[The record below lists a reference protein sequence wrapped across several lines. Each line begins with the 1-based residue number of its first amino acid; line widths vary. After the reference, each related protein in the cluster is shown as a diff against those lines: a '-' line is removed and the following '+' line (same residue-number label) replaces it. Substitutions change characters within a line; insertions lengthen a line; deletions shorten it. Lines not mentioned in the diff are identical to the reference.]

1 MLCVVLED
9 KTYSG
14 LNLSQP
20 NNLEIAKHRMKE
32 HRHERRIYRS
42 ITYSLKN

>member
-1 MLCVVLED
+1 MYSARSQN
-9 KTYSG
+9 YSG
-14 LNLSQP
+14 LSLAKP

-32 HRHERRIYRS
+32 HRHERRKYRP